1 METINSII
9 IGRRQPCKHCGNPI
23 RIVYITRHNSNRLIE
38 DPGENLD
45 TGRLIEHNCPVNG
58 VDSR

>member
-1 METINSII
+1 
-9 IGRRQPCKHCGNPI
+9 
-23 RIVYITRHNSNRLIE
+23 VYITRHNSNRLIE

-45 TGRLIEHNCPVNG
+45 TGRLIEHNCAVNG